1 MTGWQI
7 LAAGLLVGYVMTEGG
22 QQGQLRIPEESQEM
36 AQMRSEAK
44 QRVRRIIYNDDGC
57 GPIWSEDYGNTPQLF
72 LYGPDSRMGAVRG
85 TQVDSVFICS
95 GATHV
100 VNHTSSV
107 AESYADSVDR
117 YPSYQA
123 DFGPFRDNMRALEA
137 LGTDAIQLT
146 VDFCRKRRIEVFY
159 THRINDVHLAF
170 LPIERSTWWLEH
182 PEYWLGAAAGIS
194 ESDASEYPA
203 PDPRC
208 WGWALLNFEI
218 PEVRE
223 YLLSILEDA
232 ANRYD
237 LDGLEIDYFRG
248 PLFFLPNLELEPAT
262 EQQLDILTDFMRRV
276 RLIAVRAGEK
286 RGRPML
292 VAARVPTTV
301 SRCQYVGID
310 IERWLKEDLLDV
322 MSLGGGYVPFTMPTA
337 AMVKLG
343 HRYEVPVYP
352 VISASGLTGYYS
364 GIEGWRAAASN
375 RWRAGADGVY
385 LFNHIVIGPK
395 PTPQFQELGD
405 PQQLATMDKLFAIEN
420 DPAEY
425 WAHYVTIV
433 DTSAAVNDVHSYGAD
448 IGTMPKSRLLPVT
461 IDASDNGT
469 YAILPIGDDIA
480 AAADD
485 KTLDSAVLKVQLS
498 DPEALDAVE
507 VRLNGKLLTEPDK
520 DTEGGWLTFTPSP
533 SWYQVGEN
541 TVSFRFIQPEADTD
555 DSVQVSAVEVHVKYH
570 QG

>member
-1 MTGWQI
+1 MSGWQI
-7 LAAGLLVGYVMTEGG
+7 LAAGVLLGYLMTEGG
-22 QQGQLRIPEESQEM
+22 EQGQLRIPEESQEM
-36 AQMRSEAK
+36 ARMRSEAK
-44 QRVRRIIYNDDGC
+44 QRIRRIIYNDDGC
-57 GPIWSEDYGNTPQLF
+57 GPIWSKDGGNTPQRF
-72 LYGPDSRMGAVRG
+72 LYGPHSRMGAVRG

-100 VNHTSSV
+100 LNHPSLV
-107 AESYADSVDR
+107 AESYADVVDR
-117 YPSYQA
+117 YDLPGGG
-123 DFGPFRDNMRALEA
+123 FGHFRDNMRALEA

-159 THRINDVHLAF
+159 SYRINDIHLAF
-170 LPIERSTWWLEH
+170 LPVERSTWWREH
-182 PEYWLGAAAGIS
+182 PEYRMGTAAGIT
-194 ESDASEYPA
+194 ENDASEYPA
-203 PDPRC
+203 TDPRC
-208 WGWALLNFEI
+208 WGWASLNFEI

-223 YLLSILEDA
+223 YLLSIIEDV

-237 LDGLEIDYFRG
+237 LDGVEIDYFRA

-262 EQQLDILTDFMRRV
+262 KQQLDILTDFQRQV

-322 MSLGGGYVPFTMPTA
+322 MSLGGGYVPFSMPTA
-337 AMVKLG
+337 PMVKLG

-352 VISASGLTGYYS
+352 VISASGLRGQYS
-364 GIEGWRAAASN
+364 AIEGWRAAASN
-375 RWRAGADGVY
+375 MWRAGADGIY
-385 LFNHIVIGPK
+385 LFNHFPNK
-395 PTPQFQELGD
+395 PSPQFQELGD

-420 DPAEY
+420 DPAGY
-425 WAHYVTIV
+425 RGHYVSLV
-433 DTSAAVNDVHSYGAD
+433 DSSAAVNDVHSYGAD
-448 IGTMPKSRLLPVT
+448 IGTMPKSRLLPLT

-469 YAILPIGDDIA
+469 YVILPIGDDIA
-480 AAADD
+480 AAAAD
-485 KTLDSAVLKVQLS
+485 KTLDSAGLKVQLS
-498 DPEALDAVE
+498 DSEALDAVE

-533 SWYQVGEN
+533 SWYRVGEN
-541 TVSFRFIQPEADTD
+541 TVSFRLIHPEADAD
-555 DSVQVSAVEVHVKYH
+555 GSVQVSAVEVHVKYH